1 MKQNNKTTLKAM
13 IFIGNGFDVAH
24 GYKTKYSDFYANS
37 IELKELA
44 TKGNVLCQHIL
55 DNVKGDMWL
64 DLECGLFEYSKSLT
78 LKNGEGDKK
87 SSFKFKQEFNELRFA
102 LFNYLKRASNA
113 SITNNPGYFVG
124 ELSKVWARLDYQIVS
139 FNYTPIVAAYTN
151 DADLHSS
158 NLSFNKEKIVYQ
170 HGCMYNPEW
179 GIDNTAEDIVLGIDD
194 SQKVERLHSF
204 LYKTLQKVS
213 DITDLVDAMR
223 EKNVYIVFGC
233 SLGPSDHNYF
243 STLFDENMLDKTY
256 IIYGHGKDALDSIK
270 GYAMDYMGSIYNF
283 QKENHNKIHF
293 IDDSIQRSA
302 MSETKNVI
310 DGLLTTK

>member
-24 GYKTKYSDFYANS
+24 GYKTKYNDFYANS

-55 DNVKGDMWL
+55 DNVKGDLWL

-78 LKNGEGDKK
+78 LKYGEGNKK
-87 SSFKFKQEFNELRFA
+87 NSTTFKQEFNELRSA
-102 LFNYLKRASNA
+102 LFNYLKKAS
-113 SITNNPGYFVG
+113 SVSVMDNPGYFVG
-124 ELSKVWARLDYQIVS
+124 EPSRVWARLDYQIVS

-151 DADLHSS
+151 DADLYSS

-170 HGCMYNPEW
+170 HGCMYNPER

-194 SQKVERLHSF
+194 NQKVELLHSF
-204 LYKTLQKVS
+204 LYKSLQKVS

-243 STLFDENMLDKTY
+243 STLFDENMRDKTY

-293 IDDSIQRSA
+293 IDDDIQRSA
-302 MSETKNVI
+302 LSETKEAI
-310 DGLLTTK
+310 GGLLTTK

>member
-1 MKQNNKTTLKAM
+1 MERNNKTTLKAM
-13 IFIGNGFDVAH
+13 IFVGNGFDVAH

-55 DNVKGDMWL
+55 DNVKGDLWL

-78 LKNGEGDKK
+78 LKYGEGNKK
-87 SSFKFKQEFNELRFA
+87 NSTTFKQEFNELRSA
-102 LFNYLKRASNA
+102 LFNYLKKASNV

-124 ELSKVWARLDYQIVS
+124 ELSKVWAKLDYQIVS

-151 DADLHSS
+151 DADLYSS

-170 HGCMYNPEW
+170 HGCMYNPER

-194 SQKVERLHSF
+194 NQKVERLHSF
-204 LYKTLQKVS
+204 LYKSFQKVS

-243 STLFDENMLDKTY
+243 STLFDENMRNKTY
-256 IIYGHGKDALDSIK
+256 IIYGHRKDALDSIK
-270 GYAMDYMGSIYNF
+270 GYVMEYTGGIYNF
-283 QKENHNKIHF
+283 QTKNHNKIHF
-293 IDDSIQRSA
+293 IDDSQRSA
-302 MSETKNVI
+302 MMETKKVI

>member
-55 DNVKGDMWL
+55 DNVKGDLWL

-78 LKNGEGDKK
+78 LKYGEGNKK
-87 SSFKFKQEFNELRFA
+87 NSTTFKQEFNELRST
-102 LFNYLKRASNA
+102 LFNYLKKA
-113 SITNNPGYFVG
+113 SIVSVMDNPGYFVG

-151 DADLHSS
+151 DADLYSS

-170 HGCMYNPEW
+170 HGCMYNPER

-194 SQKVERLHSF
+194 NQKVERLHSF
-204 LYKTLQKVS
+204 LYKSLQKIS
-213 DITDLVDAMR
+213 DNTDLVDAMR
-223 EKNVYIVFGC
+223 EKNIYIVFGC

-243 STLFDENMLDKTY
+243 STLFDANMRDKTY
-256 IIYGHGKDALDSIK
+256 IIYGHGNDALESIK
-270 GYAMDYMGSIYNF
+270 GYAMEYTGGIYNF
-283 QKENHNKIHF
+283 QTKNHNKIHF

>member
-1 MKQNNKTTLKAM
+1 MERNNKTTLKAM
-13 IFIGNGFDVAH
+13 IFVGNGFDVAH

-55 DNVKGDMWL
+55 DNVKGDLWL

-78 LKNGEGDKK
+78 LKNGEGDKN

-124 ELSKVWARLDYQIVS
+124 ELSKEWARLDYQIVS
-139 FNYTPIVAAYTN
+139 FNYTTIVAAYTN
-151 DADLHSS
+151 DANLYNS
-158 NLSFNKEKIVYQ
+158 NLSFNKEKIIYQ
-170 HGCMYNPEW
+170 HGCIYNPER
-179 GIDNTAEDIVLGIDD
+179 GIDNTAADIVLGIDD
-194 SQKVERLHSF
+194 SQKVELLHSF
-204 LYKTLQKVS
+204 LYKSLQNVY
-213 DITDLVDAMR
+213 DITDLVGAME

-233 SLGPSDHNYF
+233 SIGPSDHNYF
-243 STLFDENMLDKTY
+243 STLFGGNMQNKTY
-256 IIYGHGKDALDSIK
+256 IIYGHGNDALESIK
-270 GYAMDYMGSIYNF
+270 GYAMEYTGGIYNF
-283 QKENHNKIHF
+283 QTKNHNKIHF

>member
-1 MKQNNKTTLKAM
+1 MERNNKTTLKAM
-13 IFIGNGFDVAH
+13 IFVGNGFDVAH

-55 DNVKGDMWL
+55 DNVKGDLWL

-78 LKNGEGDKK
+78 LKYGEGNKK
-87 SSFKFKQEFNELRFA
+87 NSTTFKQEFNELRSA
-102 LFNYLKRASNA
+102 LFNYLKKASNV
-113 SITNNPGYFVG
+113 SITNTPGYFVG
-124 ELSKVWARLDYQIVS
+124 ELSKVWAKLDYQIVS

-151 DADLHSS
+151 DADLYSS

-170 HGCMYNPEW
+170 HGCMYNPER

-194 SQKVERLHSF
+194 NQKVERLHSF
-204 LYKTLQKVS
+204 LYKSFQKVS

-243 STLFDENMLDKTY
+243 STLFDENMRNKTY
-256 IIYGHGKDALDSIK
+256 IIYGHRKDALDSIK
-270 GYAMDYMGSIYNF
+270 GYVMEYTGGIYNF
-283 QKENHNKIHF
+283 QTKNHNKIHF
-293 IDDSIQRSA
+293 IDDSQRSA
-302 MSETKNVI
+302 MMETKKVI

>member
-1 MKQNNKTTLKAM
+1 MERNNKTSLKAM
-13 IFIGNGFDVAH
+13 IFVGNGFDVAH
-24 GYKTKYSDFYANS
+24 GYKTKYIDFYTNS

-44 TKGNVLCQHIL
+44 SKGNVLCQHIL
-55 DNVKGDMWL
+55 DNIKGDLWQ
-64 DLECGLFEYSKSLT
+64 DLECGLYEYSKSLT
-78 LKNGEGDKK
+78 LKHGEGDKK
-87 SSFKFKQEFNELRFA
+87 SSTVFKQEFSELRSA
-102 LFNYLKRASNA
+102 LFNYLKKASNV
-113 SITNNPGYFVG
+113 SVMNNPGYFVG

-151 DADLHSS
+151 DADLYSQ
-158 NLSFNKEKIVYQ
+158 NLSFNNEKIIYQ
-170 HGCMYNPEW
+170 HGCMYNPER

-194 SQKVERLHSF
+194 SQKVELLHSF
-204 LYKTLQKVS
+204 LYKSFQKVS

-243 STLFDENMLDKTY
+243 STLFDENMRNKTY

-270 GYAMDYMGSIYNF
+270 GYVMEYTGGIYNF
-283 QKENHNKIHF
+283 RTKNHNKIHF

>member
-1 MKQNNKTTLKAM
+1 MEQNNKATLKAM

-24 GYKTKYSDFYANS
+24 GYKTKYSEFYANS
-37 IELKELA
+37 FELKELA
-44 TKGNVLCQHIL
+44 SNGNILCQHIL
-55 DNVKGDMWL
+55 DNVKGDLWQ
-64 DLECGLFEYSKSLT
+64 DLECGLYEYSKSLT
-78 LKNGEGDKK
+78 LKYGEGDKK
-87 SSFKFKQEFNELRFA
+87 SSTIFKQEFSELRSA
-102 LFNYLKRASNA
+102 LFNYLKKASNV

-151 DADLHSS
+151 DANLYSS

-170 HGCMYNPEW
+170 PGCMYNPER

-194 SQKVERLHSF
+194 NQKVERLHSF
-204 LYKTLQKVS
+204 LYKSLQKIS
-213 DITDLVDAMR
+213 DNTDLVDAMR
-223 EKNVYIVFGC
+223 EKNIYIVFGC

-243 STLFDENMLDKTY
+243 STLFDANMRDKTY
-256 IIYGHGKDALDSIK
+256 IIYGHGNDALESIK
-270 GYAMDYMGSIYNF
+270 AYAMEYTGGIYNF
-283 QKENHNKIHF
+283 QTKNHNKIHF

>member
-24 GYKTKYSDFYANS
+24 GYKTKYCDFYANS

-55 DNVKGDMWL
+55 DNVKGDLWL

-78 LKNGEGDKK
+78 LKYGEGNKK
-87 SSFKFKQEFNELRFA
+87 NSTTFKQEFNELRSA
-102 LFNYLKRASNA
+102 LFNYLKKASNV
-113 SITNNPGYFVG
+113 SVMDNPGYFVG

-158 NLSFNKEKIVYQ
+158 NLSFNKIVYQ
-170 HGCMYNPEW
+170 HGCMYNPEL

-194 SQKVERLHSF
+194 SQKVELLHSF
-204 LYKTLQKVS
+204 LYKSLQKVS

-243 STLFDENMLDKTY
+243 STLFDENMRDKTY

>member
-1 MKQNNKTTLKAM
+1 M

-24 GYKTKYSDFYANS
+24 GYKTKYNDFYANS

-55 DNVKGDMWL
+55 DNVKGDLWL

-78 LKNGEGDKK
+78 LKYGEGNKK
-87 SSFKFKQEFNELRFA
+87 NSTTFKQEFNELRSA
-102 LFNYLKRASNA
+102 LFNYLKKAS
-113 SITNNPGYFVG
+113 SVSVMDNPGYFVG
-124 ELSKVWARLDYQIVS
+124 EPSRVWARLDYQIVS

-151 DADLHSS
+151 DADLYSS

-170 HGCMYNPEW
+170 HGCMYNPER

-194 SQKVERLHSF
+194 NQKVELLHSF
-204 LYKTLQKVS
+204 LYKSLQKVS

-243 STLFDENMLDKTY
+243 STLFDENMRDKTY

-293 IDDSIQRSA
+293 IDDDIQRSA
-302 MSETKNVI
+302 LSETKEAI
-310 DGLLTTK
+310 GGLLTTK